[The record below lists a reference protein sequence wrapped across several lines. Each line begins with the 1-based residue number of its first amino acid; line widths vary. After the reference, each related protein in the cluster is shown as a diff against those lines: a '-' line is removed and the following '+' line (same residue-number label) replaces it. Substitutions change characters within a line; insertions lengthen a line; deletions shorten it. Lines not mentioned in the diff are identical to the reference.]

1 MIMFRLKSIQ
11 QRLAIY
17 MLLPVFL
24 LLISMGVAGYLYA
37 RNSLFSQWREAAILK
52 LQRAAHNVDMKL
64 SLTMEW
70 IRMFQQARQSSEH
83 HFKHEWIVEQLEQL
97 KGVARVNL
105 ILEHNAAD
113 ASMPGQ
119 KSSPMQPGQH
129 VNMSAKNRSMMGF
142 GGHHIADITTPR
154 YDTLEKNKTVSL
166 ISQLID
172 QRSQPIGQLEVVVRF
187 DYLIEN
193 IVASGWW
200 ESSKAFLVDDSG
212 RILTST
218 LTDKRQRL
226 ADNNDPLEQR
236 TLFGIM
242 SMSYGAFLGK
252 GQIPSEVSGFYK
264 LREAPWN
271 LVMIAP
277 GEEILASIASLR
289 SYYFIM
295 GAVFILLILFLIR
308 FVTGRAVFSIKEVSH
323 AAKRIAGGDFGETLP
338 VKTQDEVGELTR
350 SFNAMTL
357 QLEDRMRLKEALD
370 LAMEV
375 QQNFLPQK
383 FVAIEGLDIA
393 GKCIYCDET
402 GGDYFDFLSFK
413 ELGLGNGRIGIAVG
427 DVVGHGIA
435 AALLMTTAR
444 ALLRCRASQPGGL
457 SQMINDV
464 NRILCLDTSDSG
476 SFMTLFFMLI
486 DPVKKEFQWV
496 RAGHDPAIVYDSAMD
511 SFNELKGK
519 GTAIGI
525 DDQWSFQDY
534 QSNWERGQIMLI
546 GTDGIWETA
555 NNADE
560 QFGKER
566 VKELIRQNQKSS
578 AQDIL
583 HAVTDRLA
591 TFRQSNML
599 QDDITLVVIKF
610 VE

>member
-1 MIMFRLKSIQ
+1 MIMLRPKSIQ
-11 QRLAIY
+11 QRLTIF

-24 LLISMGVAGYLYA
+24 LLIGMGATGYSYA
-37 RNSLFSQWREAAILK
+37 RDSLFSQWREAAILK
-52 LQRAAHNVDMKL
+52 LQRAAHTVDMKL
-64 SLTMEW
+64 SRITEW
-70 IRMFQQARQSSEH
+70 IRMFHQARQSSKH
-83 HFKHEWIVEQLEQL
+83 HLKHEWIIEQLEQL
-97 KGVARVNL
+97 DGVARVNL
-105 ILEHNAAD
+105 RLVHDTAGTNM
-113 ASMPGQ
+113 SGR
-119 KSSPMQPGQH
+119 KSSPMQPDQH
-129 VNMSAKNRSMMGF
+129 ADMSAENQVTMGF
-142 GGHHIADITTPR
+142 GGHHIADITTPS
-154 YDTLEKNKTVSL
+154 YDTHEKNKTVSL
-166 ISQLID
+166 ISKLID
-172 QRSQPIGQLEVVVRF
+172 EKGQAIGQLEVVIRF

-212 RILTST
+212 KILTST
-218 LTDKRQRL
+218 LSDKRQRL
-226 ADNNDPLEQR
+226 ADNYDPLEQR

-271 LVMIAP
+271 LVMMAP
-277 GEEILASIASLR
+277 GKEILASLASLR
-289 SYYFIM
+289 SYYFIV

-308 FVTGRAVFSIKEVSH
+308 FVTGRTVFSIKEVSH
-323 AAKRIAGGDFGETLP
+323 AAKRIADGDFGETLP
-338 VKTQDEVGELTR
+338 VKTQDEVGELIH
-350 SFNAMTL
+350 SFNAMTQ

-383 FVAIEGLDIA
+383 FVTIEGLDIA

-402 GGDYFDFLSFK
+402 GGDYFDFLKFN
-413 ELGLGNGRIGIAVG
+413 ELGNGRVGIAVG

-457 SQMINDV
+457 SQMIGDV
-464 NRILCLDTSDSG
+464 NRLLCLDTSESG

-486 DPVKKEFQWV
+486 DPKKKDLQWI
-496 RAGHDPAIVYDSAMD
+496 RAGHDPAIVYNPSTD
-511 SFNELKGK
+511 SFDELKGK

-534 QSNWERGQIMLI
+534 HFNCESGQIMLI
-546 GTDGIWETA
+546 GTDGIWETV
-555 NNADE
+555 NNAGE
-560 QFGKER
+560 KFGKER
-566 VKELIRQNQKSS
+566 VKEIIRQSQKSS
-578 AQDIL
+578 APDIL
-583 HAVTDRLA
+583 QAITDGLA
-591 TFRQSNML
+591 TFRQSHTT

>member
-1 MIMFRLKSIQ
+1 MIMFRPKSIQ
-11 QRLAIY
+11 QRLTIF

-24 LLISMGVAGYLYA
+24 LLIGMGVAGYSYA
-37 RNSLFSQWREAAILK
+37 RNSLFNQWREAAILK

-64 SLTMEW
+64 SRIIEW
-70 IRMFQQARQSSEH
+70 ISMFHQARQSSNH
-83 HFKHEWIVEQLEQL
+83 QLKHEWIIEQLEKL
-97 KGVARVNL
+97 EGVARVNL
-105 ILEHNAAD
+105 ILEHETKD
-113 ASMPGQ
+113 AR
-119 KSSPMQPGQH
+119 MQSGKHPHMKQSEQ
-129 VNMSAKNRSMMGF
+129 NRISAMRKKMLGF
-142 GGHHIADITTPR
+142 HGRHIAEITAPR
-154 YDTLEKNKTVSL
+154 YDTIEKNETVSL
-166 ISQLID
+166 ISELID
-172 QRSQPIGQLEVVVRF
+172 QRGQSIGQLEVVLKF

-200 ESSKAFLVDDSG
+200 ESNKAFLVDDSG
-212 RILTST
+212 KILAST
-218 LTDKRQRL
+218 LTENRQRL
-226 ADNNDPLEQR
+226 ADNNDPIEQR

-242 SMSYGAFLGK
+242 SMSYGAFFGK

-277 GEEILASIASLR
+277 GKEILASIASLR

-308 FVTGRAVFSIKEVSH
+308 FVSGRTVFSIKEVSH

-338 VKTQDEVGELTR
+338 IKTQDEVGELTR
-350 SFNAMTL
+350 SFNAMTQ
-357 QLEDRMRLKEALD
+357 QLEDRMRLKEALN

-375 QQNFLPQK
+375 QQNLLPQK
-383 FVAIEGLDIA
+383 QLKIEGLDIA

-402 GGDYFDFLSFK
+402 GGDYFDFLKFD
-413 ELGLGNGRIGIAVG
+413 EHNNERVGIVVG

-435 AALLMTTAR
+435 AALLMATAR
-444 ALLRCRASQPGGL
+444 ALLRCRISQPGNL
-457 SQMINDV
+457 AHMINDV
-464 NRILCLDTSDSG
+464 NRILCRDTSESG

-486 DPVKKEFQWV
+486 DPAKKELQWV
-496 RAGHDPAIVYDSAMD
+496 RAGHDPAIVYDSSMD

-534 QSNWERGQIMLI
+534 HCEWQSGQIMLI
-546 GTDGIWETA
+546 GTDGIWETE
-555 NNADE
+555 NNSD
-560 QFGKER
+560 QKFGKER
-566 VKELIRQNQKSS
+566 VKEIIRQNQKSS

-583 HAVTDRLA
+583 QTVTDRLA
-591 TFRQSNML
+591 TFRQNNTL

-610 VE
+610 AD